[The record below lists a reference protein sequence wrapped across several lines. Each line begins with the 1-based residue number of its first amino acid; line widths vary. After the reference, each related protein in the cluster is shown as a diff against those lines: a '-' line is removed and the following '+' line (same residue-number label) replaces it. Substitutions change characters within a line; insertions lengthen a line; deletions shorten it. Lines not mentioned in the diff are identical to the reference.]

1 MAKYYFKT
9 SFILMI
15 GILLIGCAGEKVM
28 KPAPSFNPYHFD
40 AAQYTSKVESFEVIL
55 DISFSM
61 SEKYDGRPKA
71 EIAKNFLTAM
81 NETLPELKYSSTLR
95 TFGHESYFPYRSTMR
110 VYGVKPYSTTEFGS
124 AINAVKGPGGNS
136 SIPLAEALTAAGED
150 LNSVQGPIAIIIV
163 SDGEEMDQS
172 PITAAKAL
180 QSRFGDRLCIDTVQV
195 GDYPGGKAF
204 LEQLAKVSGCGFSTT
219 ADKLAASS
227 DMAGFVESIFLAKHV
242 SVAALDSDGD
252 GVPDD
257 KDKCPNTPR
266 GVKVDAFGCPLD
278 TDQDGVPDYLDKC
291 PNTPKGATVDA
302 RGCWSY
308 ASVVLFDLN
317 SAEVKSEA
325 YPMLN
330 DAVLIMK
337 KNPDLKVRIDG
348 YTDSTG
354 TEAYN
359 LDLSERRAEAVKD
372 FFISRG
378 IAPERITTKG
388 FGIANPVASNKTK
401 EGRAKNRRV
410 EFTPGQ

>member
-1 MAKYYFKT
+1 MVRNCYKALF
-9 SFILMI
+9 FIAAVT
-15 GILLIGCAGEKVM
+15 LLISCAGEKAI
-28 KPAPSFNPYHFD
+28 KSAPSFNSYHFD
-40 AAQYTSKVESFEVIL
+40 AAQYMPKVDNFEVIL
-55 DISFSM
+55 DTSSTM
-61 SEKYDGRPKA
+61 ADKYQGQTK
-71 EIAKNFLTAM
+71 ETIAKKFLTAM
-81 NETLPELKYSSTLR
+81 NETLPELKYNGALR
-95 TFGHESYFPYRSTMR
+95 TFGHDAYFPDRSTML
-110 VYGVKPYSTTEFGS
+110 VYGLKPYSTAEFGS
-124 AINAVKGPGGNS
+124 AINAAKGPGGDTS
-136 SIPLAEALTAAGED
+136 LPLAKAIAAAGGD
-150 LNSVQGPIAIIIV
+150 LASAQGPIAIVIV
-163 SDGEEMDQS
+163 SDGIDLDQA
-172 PITAAKAL
+172 PMKAAEAL
-180 QSRFGDRLCIDTVQV
+180 KSRFGDRLCIDTVQV
-195 GDYPGGKAF
+195 GDDPGGKAF

-219 ADKLAASS
+219 ADRLAASS
-227 DMAGFVESIFLAKHV
+227 DMAGFVENIFLAKHV

-252 GVPDD
+252 GVPDNR
-257 KDKCPNTPR
+257 DKCPNTPR

-278 TDQDGVPDYLDKC
+278 ADQDGVPDYLDKC
-291 PNTPKGATVDA
+291 PDTPRGATVDA

-330 DAVLIMK
+330 DAVMIMK

-359 LDLSERRAEAVKD
+359 LDLSERRAKAVED
-372 FFISRG
+372 FFVSRG

-410 EFTPGQ
+410 EFTPVK